1 MNRYEQQER
10 PKQRHRQRQQG
21 GMAVVENLVAILIF
35 SFGILGIVGLL
46 ASSMKNSAAARY
58 RNEASMLANQLVGQ
72 MWISD
77 KSNTALKANFESPAG
92 TAFVPW
98 QTSVGSL
105 LPGVATNAP
114 TVVIDANN
122 VATVTVRWRAPGE
135 EAAHNYVLV
144 ARING

>member
-1 MNRYEQQER
+1 MN
-10 PKQRHRQRQQG
+10 KCARQD

-46 ASSMKNSAAARY
+46 ASSMKSSASAKY
-58 RNEASMLANQLVGQ
+58 RNDASMLANQIVGQ

-77 KSNTALKANFESPAG
+77 KSNTALKTNFESPAG
-92 TAFVPW
+92 ASFVAW

-105 LPGVATNAP
+105 LPGVDPSAETNLP

-135 EAAHNYVLV
+135 TAAHNYVLI